1 MKAVVF
7 GASGYGGQ
15 VLMRLLMG
23 HPGVE
28 KVLPVSSSSAGSAI
42 DLRDGG
48 LGPDPLGKLPPGRRL
63 LTRDEALAEAPDA
76 VFSALPHGA
85 SAEFCR
91 PFFGKSVV
99 FDLSAD
105 FRLRGAD
112 VHAAAYGQAAP
123 FPELR
128 SSAVYGLSEWYADDI
143 RGADIIAV
151 PGCYPTCSLL
161 PLLPL
166 AKAGLLGSSS
176 QVITINALSGISG
189 AGRSAKE
196 NSLFVERAENTVAY
210 SPGTSH
216 RHSPEMVQELRAG
229 GAAASV
235 FFTPHLVPMRRGME
249 ATITVVLE
257 GETAELHSRVGNA
270 LNGSYSDSLFVRLT
284 GSKIPSSR
292 NVVGSNRCDI
302 GWHLAPFPQDAD
314 GMRPGSAPAGGTQLR
329 GAAQGGRPAGGNGGA
344 AQGRQPDGGN
354 GGAAPS
360 GGKGPHSV

>member
-176 QVITINALSGISG
+176 REFPFCGACRKHCGLQSRNQSPPQSGDG
-189 AGRSAKE
+189 AGA
-196 NSLFVERAENTVAY
+196 
-210 SPGTSH
+210 
-216 RHSPEMVQELRAG
+216 AG
-229 GAAASV
+229 Q
-235 FFTPHLVPMRRGME
+235 RRGG
-249 ATITVVLE
+249 VCVF
-257 GETAELHSRVGNA
+257 
-270 LNGSYSDSLFVRLT
+270 Y
-284 GSKIPSSR
+284 
-292 NVVGSNRCDI
+292 
-302 GWHLAPFPQDAD
+302 
-314 GMRPGSAPAGGTQLR
+314 SAPCSH
-329 GAAQGGRPAGGNGGA
+329 
-344 AQGRQPDGGN
+344 
-354 GGAAPS
+354 APGYGS
-360 GGKGPHSV
+360 HYYRCA